1 MQAGV
6 RMIDFDPW
14 HIWVIVALGCF
25 IAEIFMPGF
34 VIASIGVGALVA
46 AAAHQYTGDLNW
58 GIAGWIVGA
67 SIAFIFIRPIIIKTI
82 SSDEPSGFGASG
94 MVGDIVIVT
103 DSEDVGGNPKARYRD
118 SSWIL
123 ESDNDLI
130 EGDRVEIVGVRGS
143 TLIVRKEN
151 QS

>member
-1 MQAGV
+1 
-6 RMIDFDPW
+6 MIDFDPW

-34 VIASIGVGALVA
+34 VVASIGVGALVA
-46 AAAHQYTGDLNW
+46 AAVHQYTGSLNW

-67 SIAFIFIRPIIIKTI
+67 SIALIFIRPVIIKTI

-94 MVGDIVIVT
+94 MVGDIVIVS
-103 DSEDVGGNPKARYRD
+103 DSEDVGGHPKARYRD

-123 ESDNDLI
+123 ESDIDLI
-130 EGDRVEIVGVRGS
+130 EGDRVEIVDVRGS

-151 QS
+151 QL

>member
-1 MQAGV
+1 
-6 RMIDFDPW
+6 
-14 HIWVIVALGCF
+14 
-25 IAEIFMPGF
+25 
-34 VIASIGVGALVA
+34 
-46 AAAHQYTGDLNW
+46 
-58 GIAGWIVGA
+58 
-67 SIAFIFIRPIIIKTI
+67 
-82 SSDEPSGFGASG
+82 

>member
-1 MQAGV
+1 
-6 RMIDFDPW
+6 MIDFDPW
-14 HIWVIVALGCF
+14 HIWVIIALGCF
-25 IAEIFMPGF
+25 IAEIFVPGF
-34 VIASIGVGALVA
+34 VIASIGVGALVG
-46 AAAHQYTGDLNW
+46 AAAHQYTGSLNW

-67 SIAFIFIRPIIIKTI
+67 SISFIFIRPIIIKTI

-94 MVGDIVIVT
+94 MLGDSVIVT

-123 ESDNDLI
+123 ESDDDLI
-130 EGDRVEIVGVRGS
+130 EGDHVEIVGVRGS
-143 TLIVRKEN
+143 TLIVKKEN